1 MAFQLQDRPEEDPYY
16 QLSILFCLLWGER
29 RLYTQNAI
37 TAIIIFI
44 IIVIIIIFIII
55 IGIILLLV
63 LLLLV
68 LYYCNWKV
76 WWLLLGLLALRPSV
90 LSLLQTA
97 TAFFFGSGTR
107 IITKCDRTRM
117 SSNMFW
123 FFLVEIFVK
132 HLSSIRFHSLRIT
145 KMIFDFSGIVDWW
158 WIYNDRF
165 TVFFC
170 VKFER
175 AFAGFGDVDFEIR

>member
-123 FFLVEIFVK
+123 FFLMEIFVK
-132 HLSSIRFHSLRIT
+132 HLSSIRFHSLLIT
-145 KMIFDFSGIVDWW
+145 N
-158 WIYNDRF
+158 YENDLRLF
-165 TVFFC
+165 RYCWLV
-170 VKFER
+170 VNL
-175 AFAGFGDVDFEIR
+175 

>member
-1 MAFQLQDRPEEDPYY
+1 M
-16 QLSILFCLLWGER
+16 
-29 RLYTQNAI
+29 
-37 TAIIIFI
+37 
-44 IIVIIIIFIII
+44 
-55 IGIILLLV
+55 
-63 LLLLV
+63 V

-107 IITKCDRTRM
+107 IITKCDRTGM

-175 AFAGFGDVDFEIR
+175 AFAGFGDVDFEIRERQWEAIGCHNSFSYQYRLFDCRHSNLFCFCESWGVLIVSLWITINIISLGDISRLGNR